1 MPRNI
6 FTDNPDF
13 YPTPQD
19 VIDQMLL
26 EVDVRDKVILEPSAG
41 KGDIVTALIEAGAK
55 EVLACENDP
64 NLLWTLQM
72 SQPADRF
79 RLLKEDFLQVT
90 REEVSHVDAIVAN
103 PPFSRA
109 AEHIL
114 HMWDVAP
121 DGCTVVALC
130 NDDSLEGNR
139 SEKWEKVRELV
150 QDHGRKITLHDAFT
164 SAERRTDVAVAML
177 TLRKGA
183 AATDPFEGYFFSK
196 EEDEA
201 FGGNTAGIMPYN
213 AVRDIVQRYV
223 TACRL
228 FNEVNRLSHEIN
240 KLAQYSEPAKKG
252 QVYDYSPCIPITFGA
267 HRVDTY
273 GRAVS
278 TEVSF
283 DTYRKELQKYY
294 WNVIFHK
301 LNLEKYS
308 TTKLQEQINRFVE
321 QQKDMPFT
329 MRNIYAVLDII
340 IQTNGQR
347 MREAL
352 VEAFEKICSFSA
364 ENSTAGEKWK
374 TNADY
379 MVNRRFIVPD
389 IARGYHWYSNEP
401 WEYVHISD
409 YGRKAMDDIIKALC
423 FITGTRYEDVPSIM
437 QLEDDRAPWGEWVD
451 WGFFRI
457 RLYKKGTAHCEFR
470 DEETWYRFNA
480 EVARIKGWQLPK
492 TTGKNAENM
501 RKKSGKNAA

>member
-1 MPRNI
+1 MPHNI

-13 YPTPQD
+13 YPTPQE

-26 EVDVRDKVILEPSAG
+26 EVDVRDKVVLEPSAG
-41 KGDIVTALIEAGAK
+41 KGDIVTSLIEAGAK

-79 RLLKEDFLQVT
+79 RLLKEDFLRVT
-90 REEVSHVDAIVAN
+90 REDVAHVDAIVAN
-103 PPFSRA
+103 PPFSHA
-109 AEHIL
+109 AEHIA
-114 HMWDVAP
+114 HMWEIAP
-121 DGCTVVALC
+121 DGCTIVALC
-130 NDDSLEGNR
+130 NEDSLEGNC
-139 SEKWEKVRELV
+139 SEKWEKVRELLR
-150 QDHGRKITLHDAFT
+150 DHGRKLTLHDAFA
-164 SAERRTDVAVAML
+164 SAERRTDVVVAML

-183 AATDPFEGYFFSK
+183 AAADPFEGYFFSK

-201 FGGNTAGIMPYN
+201 FGGSTAGLMPYN

-240 KLAQYSEPAKKG
+240 ALAQYNEPAQDG
-252 QVYDYSPCIPITFGA
+252 QRMGYAPYLPIVFGA
-267 HRVDTY
+267 RRTDDRYHT
-273 GRAVS
+273 A
-278 TEVSF
+278 EISF

-294 WNVIFHK
+294 WGVIFHK

-308 TTKLQEQINRFVE
+308 TSKLREQISRFVE
-321 QQKDMPFT
+321 QQQDMPFT
-329 MRNIYAVLDII
+329 MRNIYAVLDIV

-347 MREAL
+347 MQEAL
-352 VEAFEKICSFSA
+352 VEAFEKICSYSA

-389 IARGYHWYSNEP
+389 IAAGEEYGYRNEN
-401 WEYVHISD
+401 VKISY
-409 YGRKAMDDIIKALC
+409 YGHHMLDDVVKALC
-423 FITGTRYEDVPSIM
+423 FVTGTRWEDTPS
-437 QLEDDRAPWGEWVD
+437 LDVFHKTRHEWGQWYD

-457 RLYKKGTAHCEFR
+457 KFFRKGTAHCEFL

-492 TTGKNAENM
+492 NTGKS
-501 RKKSGKNAA
+501 RKNAA